1 MFVITNR
8 ISSVLLWSVIS
19 AAFIGPGTLA
29 AASSA
34 GALYKYSL
42 IWALLFATLAC
53 IVLQEMAARIGLI
66 TQNGLGE
73 AINSQIQNSFVK
85 IGSSVLIFVA
95 IIFGNAAYEAGN
107 IAGAVLGFQGIF

>member
-1 MFVITNR
+1 MR
-8 ISSVLLWSVIS
+8 QSGRPYYGYSLLWVLAI
-19 AAFIGPGTLA
+19 AILGTV
-29 AASSA
+29 
-34 GALYKYSL
+34 
-42 IWALLFATLAC
+42 
-53 IVLQEMAARIGLI
+53 VLQEMAARIGLI